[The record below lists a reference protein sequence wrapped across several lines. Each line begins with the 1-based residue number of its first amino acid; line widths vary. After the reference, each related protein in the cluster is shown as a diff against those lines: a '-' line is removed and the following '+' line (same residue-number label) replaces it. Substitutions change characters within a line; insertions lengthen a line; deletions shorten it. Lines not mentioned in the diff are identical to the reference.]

1 MPSIRMLA
9 ISIGCSTLLYAG
21 ACPSAPASA
30 QVLERGVEGAAVGA
44 IIGGI
49 VGGGKGAATGA
60 AIGGGV
66 GVLSGAAEA
75 NARAQGYY
83 GPPPGY
89 GPPPPDYYGPPP
101 RGYYRP
107 PHVGYYGPPRAAI
120 AVSISTAPPPLP
132 VYEQPFC
139 PGPGYIWT
147 PGYWAYAG
155 GYYWVPGTWV
165 LPPAVGLVW
174 TPGYWGYD
182 GRRYLWHAGYWGPQV
197 GYYGGINYGF
207 GYSGDGYEGGYW
219 EDGVFFYNTAVTKVN
234 TTVIAHTYNKTVV
247 NTVATT
253 NVSFNGPGGSTAQ
266 PTAQE
271 LARSQGRHTPPTSL
285 QVKHQRTA
293 RTNRNLFAAV
303 NHGTP
308 PLAATAKPG
317 VFKGPETVGPKDVVA
332 TTNPT
337 RPASQSSLDEAK
349 YRPDQKPLP
358 HGPDKTA
365 PFANVGHGPDSGKDA
380 SGRSHGPNGETAPIV
395 RQTDGAIVA
404 NGETGPHAGKRPQAP
419 GGARASGQTGA
430 AKHHSDKPDVPSA
443 VATGD
448 TGRDTGKHAVGV
460 LPGAGEP
467 VAKAEARPNGGPHA
481 PQGAHAPGSRDQ
493 GASPKGTPVAQD
505 GSHSKKNKHDKGD
518 SPETTQGM

>member
-1 MPSIRMLA
+1 MASIRMLA

-21 ACPSAPASA
+21 VCPSAPASA

-49 VGGGKGAATGA
+49 FGGGKGAATGA

-89 GPPPPDYYGPPP
+89 GPPPPGYYGPPS
-101 RGYYRP
+101 RRSYRP
-107 PHVGYYGPPRAAI
+107 PHVGNYGRPRAAV

-155 GYYWVPGTWV
+155 DYYWVPGTWV
-165 LPPAVGLVW
+165 LPPVVGLVW

-182 GRRYLWHAGYWGPQV
+182 DRRYLWHAGYWGPQV

-207 GYSGDGYEGGYW
+207 GYSCDGYEGGYW

-234 TTVIAHTYNKTVV
+234 TTVITHTYNKTVV
-247 NTVATT
+247 NTVTT
-253 NVSFNGPGGSTAQ
+253 NNVSFNGPGGSTAQ

-271 LARSQGRHTPPTSL
+271 LARARGRHAPPTAL

-293 RTNRNLFAAV
+293 STSRDLFATV

-308 PLAATAKPG
+308 LVAATAKPA
-317 VFKGPETVGPKDVVA
+317 VFKGPETVGPKDVA
-332 TTNPT
+332 TSNPT
-337 RPASQSSLDEAK
+337 RPTGQSSLEGAK
-349 YRPDQKPLP
+349 HRPDQKPFP

-365 PFANVGHGPDSGKDA
+365 PFANAETGPHAGKDP
-380 SGRSHGPNGETAPIV
+380 SGTTHGSGGETAKLP
-395 RQTDGAIVA
+395 RQTDAAIVA
-404 NGETGPHAGKRPQAP
+404 NGETGPDTGKRPHGP
-419 GGARASGQTGA
+419 GGAIASGQTGA
-430 AKHHSDKPDVPSA
+430 AKNPPRGPDGANA
-443 VATGD
+443 VAKADATG
-448 TGRDTGKHAVGV
+448 DTGKHAVGV
-460 LPGAGEP
+460 APAAGGP
-467 VAKAEARPNGGPHA
+467 AANAETRPSGGPHA
-481 PQGAHAPGSRDQ
+481 PVGAQGPSSHGPKAP
-493 GASPKGTPVAQD
+493 PNGTPVAQD
-505 GSHSKKNKHDKGD
+505 GSHGKKNKHDKDD
-518 SPETTQGM
+518 SPETTQE

>member
-89 GPPPPDYYGPPP
+89 GPPPSGYYGPPP

-107 PHVGYYGPPRAAI
+107 PHGYYGSPRAAI

-132 VYEQPFC
+132 VYEQPLC
-139 PGPGYIWT
+139 PGPGSIWT

-182 GRRYLWHAGYWGPQV
+182 RRRYLWHAGYWGPQV

-219 EDGVFFYNTAVTKVN
+219 EDGVFFYNTAVMKVN
-234 TTVIAHTYNKTVV
+234 TTVITHTYNKTVI
-247 NTVATT
+247 NTVTTT
-253 NVSFNGPGGSTAQ
+253 NVSFNGPGGSTTQ

-271 LARSQGRHTPPTSL
+271 LASSQGRHTPPTAL

-293 RTNRNLFAAV
+293 SNNRNLFAAV
-303 NHGTP
+303 NHGSP
-308 PLAATAKPG
+308 PVAATAKPA
-317 VFKGPETVGPKDVVA
+317 VFKGPEPVGPKDVVS
-332 TTNPT
+332 TTNST
-337 RPASQSSLDEAK
+337 RPTGQSLDESK

-365 PFANVGHGPDSGKDA
+365 PFANVGTELNSGKDA
-380 SGRSHGPNGETAPIV
+380 SGRLHGPGGETAPGK
-395 RQTDGAIVA
+395 RAPRHTDGASVA
-404 NGETGPHAGKRPQAP
+404 NAETGPDVGKRPNGP
-419 GGARASGQTGA
+419 GGAVASEQTGA
-430 AKHHSDKPDVPSA
+430 AKDHSGGPDGPSA
-443 VATGD
+443 IANGG
-448 TGRDTGKHAVGV
+448 TGRDTGKHAPGV
-460 LPGAGEP
+460 APGAGGP
-467 VAKAEARPNGGPHA
+467 VANAETRPSGGPNAPVGAHGPEAPPNG
-481 PQGAHAPGSRDQ
+481 
-493 GASPKGTPVAQD
+493 TPAAQD
-505 GSHSKKNKHDKGD
+505 GSHGKKNKRDKD
-518 SPETTQGM
+518 NSPETTQGM